1 MAQNSISYL
10 KTKDAFRTHGWAFLC
25 ATIVLFAINFF
36 SGGDWWFHFVPLV
49 WGVVL
54 MAHFMVVKTLNVD
67 DGWADERAHKL
78 RSSSYDLGHII
89 QIADTYNEKE
99 ESDPQ
104 EKKNPVEP
112 R

>member
-25 ATIVLFAINFF
+25 ATIALFVINMV
-36 SGGDWWFHFVPLV
+36 SGGGWWFHFVPLI

-54 MAHFMVVKTLNVD
+54 MVHFMVVKTLSVD
-67 DGWADERAHKL
+67 DGWADERANKL
-78 RSSSYDLGHII
+78 RSSSYDLGHIL
-89 QIADTYNEKE
+89 QIADTYNEE
-99 ESDPQ
+99 EENSSP
-104 EKKNPVEP
+104 EKKKPAET